1 MKKKV
6 ISVTES
12 YKHYLC
18 MKNFDTQSFFV
29 HRYYFLT
36 DRLVPNKSKTSN
48 RTNPD
53 VANIAYRF
61 CGYPNES
68 VISELNQN
76 IGNCRHLWNR
86 MRSDYIS
93 GNEILSPAGYK
104 KLEECSWLTLGD
116 STALCDIE
124 KRFFKAVKDYKNGD
138 KGFPNAKKKKYAKQS
153 YTSYLSNASS
163 PNLRLEGDLL
173 YLPKISAPIK
183 LNVHRPVI
191 TNGILKNCTITHE
204 SNGKWYFSLIYEYPL
219 EEEIFTDNLIEFFET
234 KDIGLLNHIGLDM
247 SVPKLY
253 IDSEGNNA
261 SYEYND
267 TIVEFEKFYRNAEKK
282 LAREQRRLSHMV
294 KDSSNYQKQKLKIA
308 RLHSKIKN
316 QRNDFLHQLS
326 IRLARTYDVIS
337 IEDLNLSGMKK
348 SLRLG
353 KSVSDNGW
361 GNFTATLE
369 RKCRNN
375 GALVIRV
382 SKWFPSSKTC
392 SCCGYIHHELEL
404 SDRTYVCP
412 NCGAIIDRDINA
424 SINIDEEGLRLL
436 LETTDRDVGD
446 SLLNYSMPA
455 PRQAVRLET
464 QERYSA

>member
-1 MKKKV
+1 MK
-6 ISVTES
+6 
-12 YKHYLC
+12 
-18 MKNFDTQSFFV
+18 D
-29 HRYYFLT
+29 
-36 DRLVPNKSKTSN
+36 KT
-48 RTNPD
+48 
-53 VANIAYRF
+53 
-61 CGYPNES
+61 
-68 VISELNQN
+68 
-76 IGNCRHLWNR
+76 
-86 MRSDYIS
+86 M
-93 GNEILSPAGYK
+93 
-104 KLEECSWLTLGD
+104 
-116 STALCDIE
+116 
-124 KRFFKAVKDYKNGD
+124 
-138 KGFPNAKKKKYAKQS
+138 
-153 YTSYLSNASS
+153 
-163 PNLRLEGDLL
+163 
-173 YLPKISAPIK
+173 
-183 LNVHRPVI
+183 
-191 TNGILKNCTITHE
+191 
-204 SNGKWYFSLIYEYPL
+204 
-219 EEEIFTDNLIEFFET
+219 
-234 KDIGLLNHIGLDM
+234 
-247 SVPKLY
+247 
-253 IDSEGNNA
+253 
-261 SYEYND
+261 
-267 TIVEFEKFYRNAEKK
+267 VEFEKFYRNAEKK

-361 GNFTATLE
+361 GNFTAMLE

-436 LETTDRDVGD
+436 LETTGRDVGD